1 MANRRQLAEIGT
13 LRGLLAELQAE
24 FARDHS
30 LPARMGY
37 VEMHFSDVLL
47 SRRMAVVNAIAPYVR
62 GRTLEWGCHHA
73 MDSCIYRMRHGD
85 AVELH
90 GCDIIPPDTYKPFH
104 RFAGLSYRE
113 LTHPYRLEY
122 PDGFFD
128 VVTSDGVLEHVP
140 DDVASTGEI
149 YRVLRPGGTFVVT
162 CLPNRYSYTEAL
174 QRRIIGHATHE
185 RLYSMASA
193 RAMLEAAGFRVTRSR
208 YFLMLP
214 TVLNGFP
221 AGVRAAYQK
230 ANPALWAA
238 NAVLERIPPLNRLS
252 SNLMLIA
259 EKPGAGD

>member
-113 LTHPYRLEY
+113 LTHPNRLEY
-122 PDGFFD
+122 ADGFFD

-149 YRVLRPGGTFVVT
+149 YRILRPGGTFVVT

-230 ANPALWAA
+230 ANPALWAV
-238 NAVLERIPPLNRLS
+238 NAVLERISPLNRLS

-259 EKPGAGD
+259 EKPGAGG